1 MKKAVILLSG
11 GLDSAVTMYIAR
23 EEGYECHALMF
34 DYGQR
39 HRRELLFAKRLAR
52 KCGAHLKLVAL
63 DLPWK
68 GSSLL
73 DKKARLPS
81 SRSATKIKAAG
92 IPSTYVPARNT
103 IFLSIAASYAEAI
116 GASVIFIGAHTDD
129 SSGYPDC
136 GRDYLKAFDKVLRIG
151 TKRGMEKKLR
161 LEFPLVRK
169 DKSGI
174 IRLAS
179 SLGVPLQHT
188 WSCYEGRERPCGKC
202 DSCVLRA
209 KGFKE
214 AGMKDPL
221 SRCPTPRS

>member
-1 MKKAVILLSG
+1 MTFKAVILLSG

-23 EEGYECHALMF
+23 KKGYECYALMF

-39 HRRELLFAKRLAR
+39 HRKELLFARRLAR
-52 KCGAHLKLVAL
+52 KCGAHLKVVTLH
-63 DLPWK
+63 LPWK
-68 GSSLL
+68 GSSLV
-73 DKKARLPS
+73 DKTARLPS
-81 SRSATKIKAAG
+81 SRSVKKIKTAG

-116 GASVIFIGAHTDD
+116 GAPVIYIGAHADD

-136 GRDYLKAFDKVLRIG
+136 GRDYLKAFNEVLKIG
-151 TKRGMEKKLR
+151 TKRGLEKRLR
-161 LEFPLVRK
+161 LEFPLVGK

-179 SLGVPLQHT
+179 SLGVPFQHT
-188 WSCYEGRERPCGKC
+188 WSCYEGRKRPCGKC

-214 AGMKDPL
+214 AGIKDTL
-221 SRCPTPRS
+221 YA

>member
-52 KCGAHLKLVAL
+52 KCGAYLKLVAL

-81 SRSATKIKAAG
+81 SRSVTKIKTAG

-136 GRDYLKAFDKVLRIG
+136 RRDYLKAFNKVLRIG
-151 TKRGMEKKLR
+151 TKRGMEKALR

-174 IRLAS
+174 IKLAG

-188 WSCYEGRERPCGKC
+188 WSCYEGLRRPCGKC

-214 AGMKDPL
+214 AGIKDPL
-221 SRCPTPRS
+221 LYA

>member
-23 EEGYECHALMF
+23 KARYECYALTF

-39 HRRELLFAKRLAR
+39 HRRELLSAGRLAR
-52 KCGAHLKLVAL
+52 ECGAHLKLVAL
-63 DLPWK
+63 NLPWK
-68 GSSLL
+68 GSSLV
-73 DKKARLPS
+73 DRTARLPS
-81 SRSATKIKAAG
+81 ARSVKKIIAAG

-103 IFLSIAASYAEAI
+103 IFLSIAASYAETI
-116 GASVIFIGAHTDD
+116 GASVIFIGAHAED

-151 TKRGMEKKLR
+151 TKRGLANKLS
-161 LEFPLVRK
+161 LKFPLVGK
-169 DKSGI
+169 GKSGI
-174 IRLAS
+174 IKLAG
-179 SLGVPLQHT
+179 SLGVPLRHT
-188 WSCYEGRERPCGKC
+188 WSCYEGARHPCGKC

-214 AGMKDPL
+214 AGIKDPL
-221 SRCPTPRS
+221 CA

>member
-1 MKKAVILLSG
+1 MTLKAVILLSG

-23 EEGYECHALMF
+23 KKGYECHALMF

-39 HRRELLFAKRLAR
+39 HRKELLFARRLAR
-52 KCGAHLKLVAL
+52 KCGAHLKVVTLH
-63 DLPWK
+63 LPWK
-68 GSSLL
+68 GSSLV
-73 DKKARLPS
+73 DKTARLPS
-81 SRSATKIKAAG
+81 SRSVKKIKAAG

-116 GASVIFIGAHTDD
+116 GAPVIYIGAHADD

-136 GRDYLKAFDKVLRIG
+136 GRDYLKAFNEVLKIG
-151 TKRGMEKKLR
+151 TKRGLEKRLR
-161 LEFPLVRK
+161 LEFPLVGK

-179 SLGVPLQHT
+179 SLGVLFQHT
-188 WSCYEGRERPCGKC
+188 WSCYEGRRRPCGKC

-214 AGMKDPL
+214 AGIKDTL
-221 SRCPTPRS
+221 YA